1 MDVELPGSALI
12 VAGTLLGVLVV
23 VALWRRLP
31 STVALALLMAA
42 GASVGAGGVLV
53 QEPSGVGDV
62 VVALVALGA
71 LTPLHCRLVFGR
83 PGPVVAAGR
92 EAA

>member
-1 MDVELPGSALI
+1 M
-12 VAGTLLGVLVV
+12 LVV

-31 STVALALLMAA
+31 PTAALALLAAA
-42 GASVGAGGVLV
+42 GAAVGAGGVLV
-53 QEPSGVGDV
+53 QDRSGAGDV
-62 VVALVALGA
+62 VVALVALAA

-83 PGPVVAAGR
+83 PGPVVVAGR